1 MSARPGGVRNCPQMA
16 EAGQRRPGTWESL
29 RAALGSRRIGAVT
42 LQSFSSGLPLGLVWI
57 ALPAYLTYRGVD
69 IRTVGLFSLAQ
80 APWTFKF
87 LWAPLLDRYEPG
99 FLGRKRSWIVI
110 WQGALL
116 VGIGLL
122 AAAGA
127 SPSVGTV
134 AGLAILVAFASASQD
149 VVIDGYAVDVLE
161 KSEQGLA
168 VGARVA
174 LYRAAMLLSGA
185 VAITLGKRFGWPPVF
200 AGLALLFVPLAGAVV
215 WSPPPP
221 ADVARAPR
229 TLREAVLEPLV
240 DIFRRSRALQII
252 AFLLL
257 YKFGENLATALTRPF
272 LIQKCFVPGDV
283 GLATATIGLVAAIVG
298 TFAGGWSTQKIGLTR
313 SLWLF
318 GAIQAVGFLGYVAVD
333 RMTPGTPCG
342 GGVTAALV
350 QPLGSRLVMY
360 AAVAVENAAQ
370 GMASG
375 AFGVLLLRL
384 TQKQFSST
392 QYALFSSIF
401 AIGRVLAGPP
411 AGFLVDA
418 VGWTPFFL
426 LSVLASVPGLV
437 LLHKFAPLSAP
448 EPELDAD
455 ARVAAAP
462 VTRGRLA
469 AAGLAWAAGGFL
481 ASAATSALLAALKA
495 ARTAGAAFDYNA
507 ALGRLFSPETLDDWI
522 RMASLAVV
530 GLLTGAAAAAF
541 LAARHGVR
549 SKANSRSGL

>member
-1 MSARPGGVRNCPQMA
+1 MV
-16 EAGQRRPGTWESL
+16 EAPQRRPGTWESL
-29 RAALGSRRIGAVT
+29 RAALGSRRIAAVT

-87 LWAPLLDRYEPG
+87 LWAPLLDRFEPG
-99 FLGRKRSWIVI
+99 FLGRKRSWIVVC
-110 WQGALL
+110 QAALL

-127 SPSVGTV
+127 APSVGVV
-134 AGLAILVAFASASQD
+134 AGLAMLVAFASASQD
-149 VVIDGYAVDVLE
+149 VVIDGYAVEVLE

-185 VAITLGKRFGWPPVF
+185 VAITFGQRFGWPAVF
-200 AGLALLFVPLAGAVV
+200 AGLALLYVPLAGAVV

-221 ADVARAPR
+221 AEVARPPR
-229 TLREAVLEPLV
+229 TLREAIFDPLV

-272 LIQKCFVPGDV
+272 LIQKCFSPEDV

-298 TFAGGWSTQKIGLTR
+298 TFIGGSSTQKIGLTR

-318 GAIQAVGFLGYVAVD
+318 GAIQSVGFLGYVVVD
-333 RMTPGTPCG
+333 RMTPGVPCG
-342 GGVTAALV
+342 GGVTGTLV
-350 QPLGSRLVMY
+350 QPFAGRLVMY

-401 AIGRVLAGPP
+401 AIGRTLAGPP
-411 AGFLVDA
+411 AGFLADA
-418 VGWTPFFL
+418 VGWTPFYL

-455 ARVAAAP
+455 ARVPATP

-469 AAGLAWAAGGFL
+469 AAGLIWTAGGFL
-481 ASAATSALLAALKA
+481 VAAALSVLLAALKA
-495 ARTAGAAFDYNA
+495 ARTAGAGFDYGS
-507 ALGRLFSPETLDDWI
+507 ALARLFSPVSPSDWI
-522 RMASLAVV
+522 RIGSLGVV

-549 SKANSRSGL
+549 S

>member
-1 MSARPGGVRNCPQMA
+1 MTESA
-16 EAGQRRPGTWESL
+16 QRRPGTWESL
-29 RAALGSRRIGAVT
+29 HAALGSRRIGAVVI
-42 LQSFSSGLPLGLVWI
+42 QSFSSGLPLGLVWI

-87 LWAPLLDRYEPG
+87 LWAPLLDRFEPR
-99 FLGRKRSWIVI
+99 FLGRKRSWIVV
-110 WQGALL
+110 WQAALL
-116 VGIGLL
+116 AGTGLL
-122 AAAGA
+122 ALGGA
-127 SPSVGTV
+127 SPSVGAV
-134 AGLAILVAFASASQD
+134 AGLAVLVAFASASQD

-174 LYRAAMLLSGA
+174 LYRGAMLLSGA
-185 VAITLGKRFGWPPVF
+185 VAITLGQRFGWPAVF
-200 AGLALLFVPLAGAVV
+200 AGLALLYVPLAGAVV

-221 ADVARAPR
+221 AEAARVPR
-229 TLREAVLEPLV
+229 SLREAVFDPLV

-272 LIQKCFVPGDV
+272 LIQKCFSPEDV
-283 GLATATIGLVAAIVG
+283 GLATASIGLVAAILG
-298 TFAGGWSTQKIGLTR
+298 TFVGGSSTHRLGLTR
-313 SLWLF
+313 ALWLF
-318 GAIQAVGFLGYVAVD
+318 GAIQAVGFLGYVVVD

-342 GGVTAALV
+342 GGVAGALV
-350 QPLGSRLVMY
+350 QPTANRLVMY
-360 AAVAVENAAQ
+360 AAVALENAAQ

-411 AGFLVDA
+411 AGFLADA

-437 LLHKFAPLSAP
+437 LLQKFAPLSAP

-455 ARVAAAP
+455 ARVAATP
-462 VTRGRLA
+462 VIAREARRGGPRL
-469 AAGLAWAAGGFL
+469 GRRRIPRFRGHVGAAGGTEDSADG
-481 ASAATSALLAALKA
+481 ASH
-495 ARTAGAAFDYNA
+495 
-507 ALGRLFSPETLDDWI
+507 I
-522 RMASLAVV
+522 
-530 GLLTGAAAAAF
+530 
-541 LAARHGVR
+541 
-549 SKANSRSGL
+549 

>member
-1 MSARPGGVRNCPQMA
+1 MA
-16 EAGQRRPGTWESL
+16 QAGQGRPGTWESL

-87 LWAPLLDRYEPG
+87 LWAPLLDRFEPR
-99 FLGRKRSWIVI
+99 FLGRKRSWIVVC
-110 WQGALL
+110 QGALL

-122 AAAGA
+122 AAAGT
-127 SPSVGTV
+127 SPQVGVV
-134 AGLAILVAFASASQD
+134 AGLAMLVAFASASQD
-149 VVIDGYAVDVLE
+149 IVIDGYAVDVLE

-174 LYRAAMLLSGA
+174 LYRGAMLLSGA
-185 VAITLGKRFGWPPVF
+185 VAITLGQRFGWPAVF
-200 AGLALLFVPLAGAVV
+200 AGLALLYVPLAGTVV
-215 WSPPPP
+215 WSPAPPP
-221 ADVARAPR
+221 EAARPPR
-229 TLREAVLEPLV
+229 TLREAAIDPLV

-252 AFLLL
+252 AFLVL

-272 LIQKCFVPGDV
+272 LIQKCFSPEDV

-298 TFAGGWSTQKIGLTR
+298 TFVGGSSTQRIGLTR
-313 SLWLF
+313 ALWLF
-318 GAIQAVGFLGYVAVD
+318 GAIQAVGFLGYVVVD
-333 RMTPGTPCG
+333 RMTPGLPCG
-342 GGVTAALV
+342 GGVTGTLT
-350 QPLGSRLVMY
+350 QPLGGRLVMY

-392 QYALFSSIF
+392 QYALFSSVF
-401 AIGRVLAGPP
+401 AIGRILAGPP
-411 AGFLVDA
+411 AGFLADA

-426 LSVLASVPGLV
+426 LSVFASAPGLV

-448 EPELDAD
+448 EPELDAE
-455 ARVAAAP
+455 ARVLAIP
-462 VTRGRLA
+462 VSWRRLA
-469 AAGLAWAAGGFL
+469 AAVVVWTGSGFL
-481 ASAATSALLAALKA
+481 LSAAISALLAALKA
-495 ARTAGAAFDYNA
+495 ARAAGGAFDYGA
-507 ALGRLFSPETLDDWI
+507 ALGRLFTPASASDWI
-522 RMASLAVV
+522 RIASLAVIGV
-530 GLLTGAAAAAF
+530 LAGSAAAAF

-549 SKANSRSGL
+549 SRS

>member
-1 MSARPGGVRNCPQMA
+1 MPES
-16 EAGQRRPGTWESL
+16 RPGTWESL

-99 FLGRKRSWIVI
+99 FLGRKRSWIVV

-116 VGIGLL
+116 VGVGLL

-127 SPSVGTV
+127 SPSVGV
-134 AGLAILVAFASASQD
+134 IVGLSILVAFASASQD

-185 VAITLGKRFGWPPVF
+185 VAITLGARYGWPAVF
-200 AGLALLFVPLAGAVV
+200 AGLALLYVPLAGAVV

-221 ADVARAPR
+221 PEAARPPR
-229 TLREAVLEPLV
+229 TLSEAVVRPLV

-272 LIQKCFVPGDV
+272 LIQKCFVPEDV
-283 GLATATIGLVAAIVG
+283 GLATATIGLAAVIVG
-298 TFAGGWSTQKIGLTR
+298 TFVGGASTGKLGLTR
-313 SLWLF
+313 ALWLF
-318 GAIQAVGFLGYVAVD
+318 GAIQAIGFLGYVAVD
-333 RMTPGTPCG
+333 RMTPGSPCA
-342 GGVTAALV
+342 GGVTGAVV
-350 QPLGSRLVMY
+350 QTLGSRIVMY
-360 AAVAVENAAQ
+360 GAVAVENAAQ
-370 GMASG
+370 GMATG

-392 QYALFSSIF
+392 QYALFSSVF
-401 AIGRVLAGPP
+401 AIGRTLSGPP

-426 LSVLASVPGLV
+426 ISVVASIPGLL
-437 LLHKFAPLSAP
+437 LLHRFAPLSQP
-448 EPELDAD
+448 EPELEAD
-455 ARVAAAP
+455 ARITSVP
-462 VTRGRLA
+462 VGSGRLA
-469 AAGLAWAAGGFL
+469 ALGIAWTAAGFGI
-481 ASAATSALLAALKA
+481 SVVTSALLSALKA
-495 ARTAGAAFDYNA
+495 ARTAGAGFHFAA
-507 ALGRLFSPETLDDWI
+507 ALERLFAPAGASDWI
-522 RMASLAVV
+522 RLASLAAV

-549 SKANSRSGL
+549 RRAA

>member
-1 MSARPGGVRNCPQMA
+1 MSARPGGVRNCPAMA
-16 EAGQRRPGTWESL
+16 ESGQRRPGTWESL
-29 RAALGSRRIGAVT
+29 RAALGSRRIGAVAI
-42 LQSFSSGLPLGLVWI
+42 QSFSSGLPLGLVWI

-87 LWAPLLDRYEPG
+87 LWAPLLDRFEPR
-99 FLGRKRSWIVI
+99 FLGRKRSWIVV

-116 VGIGLL
+116 AGTGLL

-127 SPSVGTV
+127 SPSVGAI
-134 AGLAILVAFASASQD
+134 AGLALLVAFASASQD

-161 KSEQGLA
+161 TSEQGLA

-174 LYRAAMLLSGA
+174 LYRGAMLLSGA
-185 VAITLGKRFGWPPVF
+185 VAITLGQRFGWPAVF
-200 AGLALLFVPLAGAVV
+200 AGLALLYVPLAGAVV

-221 ADVARAPR
+221 PDVARPPR
-229 TLREAVLEPLV
+229 TLREAVFEPLV

-272 LIQKCFVPGDV
+272 LIQKCFAPEDV
-283 GLATATIGLVAAIVG
+283 GLATASIGLAAAIVG
-298 TFAGGWSTQKIGLTR
+298 TFVGGSSTHRLGLTR
-313 SLWLF
+313 ALWLF
-318 GAIQAVGFLGYVAVD
+318 GAIQAVGFLGYAVVD

-342 GGVTAALV
+342 GGLTAALV
-350 QPLGSRLVMY
+350 QPPVNRLVMY

-401 AIGRVLAGPP
+401 ALGRVLAGPP
-411 AGFLVDA
+411 AGFLADA

-455 ARVAAAP
+455 ARVAATP
-462 VTRGRLA
+462 VSRGRLA

-481 ASAATSALLAALKA
+481 GSVATAALLGALKA
-495 ARTAGAAFDYNA
+495 ARTVGAAFDYVA
-507 ALGRLFSPETLDDWI
+507 ALGRLASPAAASDWI
-522 RMASLAVV
+522 RLGSFGVV

-549 SKANSRSGL
+549 PRA

>member
-1 MSARPGGVRNCPQMA
+1 MA

-42 LQSFSSGLPLGLVWI
+42 IQSFSSGLPLGLVWI

-87 LWAPLLDRYEPG
+87 LWAPLLDRFEPR
-99 FLGRKRSWIVI
+99 FLGRKRSWIVV
-110 WQGALL
+110 WQG
-116 VGIGLL
+116 VLL
-122 AAAGA
+122 ALFAVLAGAGA
-127 SPSVGTV
+127 SPSVGVV
-134 AGLAILVAFASASQD
+134 AALAILVAFASASQD

-174 LYRAAMLLSGA
+174 LYRGAMLLSGA
-185 VAITLGKRFGWPPVF
+185 VAITFGQRFGWPAVF
-200 AGLALLFVPLAGAVV
+200 AGLALLYVPLAGAVV

-221 ADVARAPR
+221 AEVARAPR
-229 TLREAVLEPLV
+229 TLREAVFDPLV

-272 LIQKCFVPGDV
+272 LIQKCFSPEDV
-283 GLATATIGLVAAIVG
+283 GLATATIGLAAAIVG
-298 TFAGGWSTQKIGLTR
+298 TFFGGSSTHKIGLTR
-313 SLWLF
+313 ALWLF
-318 GAIQAVGFLGYVAVD
+318 GAIQAVGFLGYVVVD

-342 GGVTAALV
+342 GGVAGALV

-401 AIGRVLAGPP
+401 AIGRTLAGPP
-411 AGFLVDA
+411 AGFLADA

-448 EPELDAD
+448 EPELDA
-455 ARVAAAP
+455 ATRIAATP

-469 AAGLAWAAGGFL
+469 AAGLTWAAAGFL
-481 ASAATSALLAALKA
+481 ISAATSALLAALKA
-495 ARTAGAAFDYNA
+495 ARTAGAAFDYGL
-507 ALGRLFSPETLDDWI
+507 ALARLFSPVSTSDWI
-522 RMASLAVV
+522 RVSSLLVV

-541 LAARHGVR
+541 LAARHGVQ
-549 SKANSRSGL
+549 SRSQ